1 MNALLAALFTASMIA
16 VAPNLGILAYM
27 ITAALL
33 AVMLIS
39 GRALC
44 RALGTG
50 DDPFLGM
57 VTGFVLLSHALL
69 AGNFIV
75 PGAHW
80 QVAAILG
87 LAGLL
92 RLRGASSVP
101 WRSFAVLGLFAALLT
116 FVWCADIAPRLVQ
129 FRTTGKLDFWV
140 DAIVHAGTVAEF
152 GSQEAIGRGMVLMA
166 DVPLLLYHY
175 ASYMP
180 AALLMLLTGISPL
193 DATLLWWVP
202 LGVLIMV
209 CGLVA
214 LGNVLGGPQLAA
226 LALAALA
233 LMPDPARFAL
243 GNGFLDFAWLLET
256 GPTTPYSLGIACAA
270 LAMMVHWMR
279 DPRGRALALAIGLAA
294 GCFFVRVNTFF
305 WLAPVMVLGAVAGWP
320 RSSRRLRFVLLATG
334 LIGLV
339 AVLTALSWQSL
350 RANPIQFLFS
360 YVEFVQQSNPPTFVD
375 GLYPTLMAHLGR
387 SAAGL
392 VGVGLTLLGTLGPWL
407 PAFLILALFVHR
419 RGQLEAIDALPF
431 LLLVVAAIEILM
443 APVARNGDVG
453 EFRHRPGPLLVAVI
467 SVWSL
472 RFALMFASPI
482 LLRTTARGRR
492 IVLAGLGVASL
503 GILNISIGGAKEP
516 RMRWGAELYG
526 TSVAPELLTL
536 APLLSSDTWAK
547 PRFAVAGLPP
557 TARLIDNAA
566 RLVALSGMPAYVSC
580 SAYFEGLG
588 GPIGDEARRRM
599 MVLAHLAE
607 ATSLEA
613 LQTAMRSEGI
623 TYYVVVTPQ
632 DASFDPARR
641 GAIGHVGT
649 FAIYAA
655 RSE

>member
-1 MNALLAALFTASMIA
+1 
-16 VAPNLGILAYM
+16 
-27 ITAALL
+27 
-33 AVMLIS
+33 
-39 GRALC
+39 
-44 RALGTG
+44 
-50 DDPFLGM
+50 
-57 VTGFVLLSHALL
+57 
-69 AGNFIV
+69 
-75 PGAHW
+75 
-80 QVAAILG
+80 
-87 LAGLL
+87 
-92 RLRGASSVP
+92 
-101 WRSFAVLGLFAALLT
+101 
-116 FVWCADIAPRLVQ
+116 
-129 FRTTGKLDFWV
+129 
-140 DAIVHAGTVAEF
+140 
-152 GSQEAIGRGMVLMA
+152 
-166 DVPLLLYHY
+166 
-175 ASYMP
+175 
-180 AALLMLLTGISPL
+180 
-193 DATLLWWVP
+193 
-202 LGVLIMV
+202 
-209 CGLVA
+209 
-214 LGNVLGGPQLAA
+214 
-226 LALAALA
+226 
-233 LMPDPARFAL
+233 
-243 GNGFLDFAWLLET
+243 
-256 GPTTPYSLGIACAA
+256 
-270 LAMMVHWMR
+270 
-279 DPRGRALALAIGLAA
+279 
-294 GCFFVRVNTFF
+294 
-305 WLAPVMVLGAVAGWP
+305 
-320 RSSRRLRFVLLATG
+320 
-334 LIGLV
+334 
-339 AVLTALSWQSL
+339 
-350 RANPIQFLFS
+350 
-360 YVEFVQQSNPPTFVD
+360 
-375 GLYPTLMAHLGR
+375 
-387 SAAGL
+387 
-392 VGVGLTLLGTLGPWL
+392 
-407 PAFLILALFVHR
+407 
-419 RGQLEAIDALPF
+419 
-431 LLLVVAAIEILM
+431 M

-547 PRFAVAGLPP
+547 PQFAVAGLPP